1 MSSIK
6 EILNIKD
13 VENVINYSRE
23 LENDLEF
30 KHQTLLEMDQYIEN
44 LNIPNSNH
52 RLNLNKLKENQ
63 LNINK
68 KVEKLKRI

>member
-52 RLNLNKLKENQ
+52 RLNLNKLKENPTQ
-63 LNINK
+63 Y
-68 KVEKLKRI
+68 